1 MSHPPGEPAAPEA
14 GHLQVSTTLPTHE
27 AAAELAASAV
37 EALLAAC
44 AQVLGPVTSTYRW
57 QGRVETAQEWP
68 VVFKTATDRY
78 PALAAHLRER
88 HPYELPEI
96 IATPVVAGDP
106 GYLDWLVEQ
115 TRPS

>member
-1 MSHPPGEPAAPEA
+1 MSHPPGVPAAGDA
-14 GHLQVSTTLPTHE
+14 RHCQVSTTLDTRD

-37 EALLAAC
+37 RARLAAC

-57 QGRVETAQEWP
+57 QGRVETAQEWL
-68 VVFKTATDRY
+68 VVFKTAADRY
-78 PALAAHLRER
+78 QELAAHLRER

-106 GYLDWLVEQ
+106 GYLDWLAEQ
-115 TRPS
+115 TRPL